1 MSKKHKQPKEKK
13 HEKKHEHKE
22 DSIIEQKSELKPET
36 PKKDKLSFKNKLI
49 NGGIL
54 FVILVAFSLM
64 AVFMTQKVLEPTN
77 LGNILPA
84 NQTVA
89 FATID
94 TSELSTKTTLPET
107 YSLNP
112 ANLEQTIAGY
122 FDQES
127 FDLLKDWFNSQV
139 AVALMMGTSQEIEK
153 TYFFEYQDRNTALK
167 FLESITTEGEAVN
180 KENYGSYTIYSY
192 SLSQNFSAALIAN
205 YLVISEDTD
214 MLKLII
220 DTAEGDASSLKSLSA
235 YNTVMDNLPYDAT
248 GVVFWNVKLYPD
260 LAASYIPIY
269 DIIPEALITPVMAI
283 FTGFGAVI
291 QATPE
296 GFYIQTYTSVDT
308 NLLEDLSYFGFVK
321 KYNANLTAYIP
332 DGPTMFFGGEDIQGE
347 VKKAVSIFKKF
358 NESAAIIFEGVL
370 RGAAK
375 QYFGENID
383 LEADIY
389 PVLEDEYSISVYQ
402 GDDGV
407 KNYLVLIDLQN
418 QSDKQIH
425 IDTLNQGF
433 LEQQIYSEPYVKT
446 YTLEDGSEGKEIVAD
461 LAEILNEKITYGD
474 STIDMFYLSNGDTLG
489 YTAVSHDK
497 FAMATDLDLL
507 KQSLDLMSDATTGSF
522 ADSENMDAVSAIM
535 GSADEASLMDINSMR
550 DSSEF
555 WGVEFF
561 SPFSQISSSK
571 NFFDDG
577 VATFHMLKY

>member
-13 HEKKHEHKE
+13 HEHKA
-22 DSIIEQKSELKPET
+22 ELAKPEEPKQQ
-36 PKKDKLSFKNKLI
+36 PKKSTLPFKNKLI

-54 FVILVAFSLM
+54 LVILMAFSLM
-64 AVFMTQKVLEPTN
+64 AIFMAQKVLEPTN

-89 FATID
+89 FVTIN
-94 TSELSTKTTLPET
+94 TSDLSTKTTLPED
-107 YSLNP
+107 YSLSP
-112 ANLEQTIAGY
+112 TNLEQTIAGY
-122 FDQES
+122 FNQES
-127 FDLLKDWFNSQV
+127 FDLLKDWFKSQ
-139 AVALMMGTSQEIEK
+139 AAIALMIGTNQEVEK
-153 TYFFEYQDRNTALK
+153 TYFFEYQDRNTALQ
-167 FLESITTEGEAVN
+167 FLESITTEDEAVN
-180 KENYGSYTIYSY
+180 KESYGSYTIYSY

-205 YLVISEDTD
+205 YLVISEDPV
-214 MLKLII
+214 MIKLIM
-220 DTAEGDASSLKSLSA
+220 DTAEGDASNLKSLSA

-269 DIIPEALITPVMAI
+269 DIIPEALITPVMSI

-291 QATPE
+291 QAAPE
-296 GFYIQTYTSVDT
+296 GFYMQTYTTVDK

-332 DGPTMFFGGEDIQGE
+332 SGSTMFFGGENIQGE

-358 NESAAIIFEGVL
+358 NESAAIIFEGVI
-370 RGAAK
+370 RGAVK

-383 LEADIY
+383 LDADIY
-389 PVLEDEYSISVYQ
+389 PILEDEYSVSVY
-402 GDDGV
+402 DTEDGG
-407 KNYLVLIDLQN
+407 KAYLVLVDLQN
-418 QSDKQIH
+418 QDDKQIH

-461 LAEILNEKITYGD
+461 LAEILNEKITYDD

-497 FAMATDLDLL
+497 FAMSTDLDLL
-507 KQSLDLMSDATTGSF
+507 KQSLDLMSGLSATGSF
-522 ADSENMDAVSAIM
+522 AESENMAAISAIM

-555 WGVEFF
+555 WGIEFF